1 MFLLIPQPFR
11 DRAHNVYP
19 FKFHYVSINSFA
31 VLSSGIGK
39 SYFKF
44 HYVSINSELSA
55 DRLMIPAALNS
66 IMFLLIRSSFNA
78 ATVTLSNFKFHY
90 VSINSKFFQC
100 RYCHFVHFK
109 FHYVSINSK
118 KSVVTRA
125 GNSPLNSIM
134 FLLILIFSFVN
145 ASR

>member
-1 MFLLIPQPFR
+1 MFLLIQMFLPFEDEAAETLNSIMFLLILESFLCRCVRQPPLNSIMFLLILLADLEYHLVRQIFKFHYVSINSAPVHPSLLCPKSLNSIMFLLIPQPFR

-19 FKFHYVSINSFA
+19 
-31 VLSSGIGK
+31 
-39 SYFKF
+39 
-44 HYVSINSELSA
+44 
-55 DRLMIPAALNS
+55 
-66 IMFLLIRSSFNA
+66 
-78 ATVTLSNFKFHY
+78 
-90 VSINSKFFQC
+90 
-100 RYCHFVHFK
+100 FK

>member
-90 VSINSKFFQC
+90 VSINSD
-100 RYCHFVHFK
+100 
-109 FHYVSINSK
+109 
-118 KSVVTRA
+118 
-125 GNSPLNSIM
+125 
-134 FLLILIFSFVN
+134 
-145 ASR
+145 

>member
-1 MFLLIPQPFR
+1 MLVSILTLNSIMFLLIQQVHWCCSDRVSPLNSIMFLLIQMQCKALRIKWTPLNSIMFLLILLQPFLQPHFLNSLNSIMFLLIPQPFR

-19 FKFHYVSINSFA
+19 
-31 VLSSGIGK
+31 
-39 SYFKF
+39 
-44 HYVSINSELSA
+44 
-55 DRLMIPAALNS
+55 
-66 IMFLLIRSSFNA
+66 
-78 ATVTLSNFKFHY
+78 
-90 VSINSKFFQC
+90 
-100 RYCHFVHFK
+100 FK

-145 ASR
+145 ASRWWL

>member
-44 HYVSINSELSA
+44 HYVSINSEVRPEA
-55 DRLMIPAALNS
+55 YEHEYTLNS
-66 IMFLLIRSSFNA
+66 IMFLLIR
-78 ATVTLSNFKFHY
+78 L
-90 VSINSKFFQC
+90 
-100 RYCHFVHFK
+100 
-109 FHYVSINSK
+109 
-118 KSVVTRA
+118 
-125 GNSPLNSIM
+125 
-134 FLLILIFSFVN
+134 
-145 ASR
+145 